1 MLWDVARTAD
11 AIDQFQRF
19 IWSNQLQW
27 KVCWF
32 RRCGSFWL
40 WSVVPPIN
48 IILYHLFFV
57 TVSALIQASM
67 HNPLIRYYN
76 VANSSLIL
84 WHTHLY
90 LRLKKSL
97 VPFGWVLFLV
107 CTPRTVTKQINITRI
122 LAGHVRCT
130 RKHGTTSVVGNITIW
145 YIHYTPHY
153 SPATDSEHVRCR
165 FVALPKCL
173 FLS

>member
-1 MLWDVARTAD
+1 MRLLRELLMQL
-11 AIDQFQRF
+11 ISSKGLSDQTSRLVQATQ
-19 IWSNQLQW
+19 IILA
-27 KVCWF
+27 VEC
-32 RRCGSFWL
+32 CAL
-40 WSVVPPIN
+40 IN

-57 TVSALIQASM
+57 SALIQASM
-67 HNPLIRYYN
+67 HNSLIRYYN

-165 FVALPKCL
+165 FVALSKCL